1 MNTDLMKNSHVSAIC
16 EKLKQDDFRFKEEKF
31 DYLDVLVASGQQFK
45 MSWFKSTQINIFA
58 MIGVVEKV
66 SMEFAVAYSK
76 MTLSYA
82 MKNYKNFPKQMNS
95 ITASIPLLISSFI
108 DDDAKQWIQ
117 QKPKSQL
124 GFLEIPVILDSGNNT
139 LLLCNESTR
148 SSGNKKFLAGLIQK
162 YFNLTN
168 I

>member
-1 MNTDLMKNSHVSAIC
+1 M
-16 EKLKQDDFRFKEEKF
+16 
-31 DYLDVLVASGQQFK
+31 
-45 MSWFKSTQINIFA
+45 
-58 MIGVVEKV
+58 GVVERV
-66 SMEFAVAYSK
+66 SKEFAVAYSK

-82 MKNYKNFPKQMNS
+82 MKNYKNFPKQMHC
-95 ITASIPLLISSFI
+95 ITASFPLLISSYI

-124 GFLEIPVILDSGNNT
+124 GFLELPVILDSVNNT

-148 SSGNKKFLAGLIQK
+148 RSGNKKFLAGLIQK
-162 YFNLTN
+162 YFNTTN